1 MREPSEMEES
11 KSYKISID
19 KSSNLHNNDNNDNN
33 INETNDARSHKRSE
47 RSKLVNSR
55 TIYPT
60 DNSTLYTGNKM
71 SHEQIEM
78 TAFDSTPDSGMY
90 DYRMSLEKLK
100 DELSKFGLTANQ
112 SKVYIYLGKYGS
124 KTAPE
129 ACRALKI
136 PRTET
141 YHLLTTL
148 QNKGIVSATFQHPI
162 RFSALPLDKAVWVLV
177 NAEKERVKTLEKQE
191 KNIVELWNGI
201 PDFQTGPVETKEDK
215 FQMLQGV
222 NQINSKIHEMIT
234 KPSEEILILGSE
246 KDFLRFY
253 HSDFLEPL
261 NDSKSEVKILTSC
274 SEKTYY
280 IFDEADKTDIKLMPP
295 DIKEDIC
302 FIIRD
307 NELIFFMKNASQPSQ
322 QSMAM
327 WTDSKAMV
335 QSMRL
340 LFNSTWSNSKGI
352 FI

>member
-1 MREPSEMEES
+1 MTQS
-11 KSYKISID
+11 KSDKISSEELDNLQEID
-19 KSSNLHNNDNNDNN
+19 NIFEENN
-33 INETNDARSHKRSE
+33 NERAQKRSD

-60 DNSTLYTGNKM
+60 TSFTKYRGNKM

-90 DYRMSLEKLK
+90 DYKMSLEKLK

-112 SKVYIYLGKYGS
+112 SKVYIFLGKYGS

-129 ACRALKI
+129 ACRALKL

-177 NAEKERVKTLEKQE
+177 NAEKERVKSLERQE
-191 KNIVELWNGI
+191 KNIVALWNGI
-201 PDFQTGPVETKEDK
+201 PDFNGRNPTEAKEDK
-215 FQMLQGV
+215 FQMLQGI

-234 KPSEEILILGSE
+234 QPAEEILILGSE
-246 KDFLRFY
+246 KDFLRLY
-253 HSDFLEPL
+253 HSDFLAPL
-261 NDSKSEVKILTSC
+261 NDAEFEVKILTSC
-274 SEKTYY
+274 SEKTLY
-280 IFDEADKTDIKLMPP
+280 IFDEVDRTEVKQMPP
-295 DIKEDIC
+295 DIDENIY
-302 FIIRD
+302 FIIKD
-307 NELIFFMKNASQPSQ
+307 DELIFFMKNASQSTQ
-322 QSMAM
+322 NATAM
-327 WTDSKAMV
+327 WTDSGAMV

-340 LFNSTWSNSKGI
+340 LFNSIWSKSKNI
-352 FI
+352 YL